1 MLTVRSSVIQTTEEN
16 IRSPI
21 QFNGSFLPNLNL
33 KFQQLGLSFAIII
46 IFFLFLILLQEM
58 HSSCST
64 ILLAAKSLVGNIQC
78 FLGFYRVI
86 LF

>member
-46 IFFLFLILLQEM
+46 IFFSFSHTLTGNAFFMFYNFI
-58 HSSCST
+58 SC
-64 ILLAAKSLVGNIQC
+64 
-78 FLGFYRVI
+78 
-86 LF
+86 